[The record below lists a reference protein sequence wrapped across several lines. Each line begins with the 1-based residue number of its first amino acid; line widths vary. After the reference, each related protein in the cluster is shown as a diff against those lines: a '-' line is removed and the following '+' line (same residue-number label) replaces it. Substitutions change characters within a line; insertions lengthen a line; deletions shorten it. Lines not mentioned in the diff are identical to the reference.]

1 MIHFRGRMK
10 EEMIDFFAE
19 TFLFSKIPKK
29 KLSAVIDSICI
40 HIESYP
46 TKTYVFKPGCTD
58 NRLCFIKNGKCIV
71 ERLKNDG
78 TTVPL
83 NKMTKYDSFGI
94 LSVLSEEEPFPTA
107 IITSGECEI
116 VSISQDDVLKLIY
129 SDPQIAMNVISFL
142 ARKVSFLNN
151 KVATFSSDSVEE
163 KLSNFLLF
171 EMKRLN
177 TREFDFNAKKTA
189 EAISAGRAS
198 LYRAIT
204 SLTNE
209 GLISLSN
216 KKINIIDPQGL
227 ERNTK

>member
-1 MIHFRGRMK
+1 MK
-10 EEMIDFFAE
+10 EDLIDFLSE
-19 TFLFSKIPKK
+19 TFLFSRIARRD
-29 KLSAVIDSICI
+29 LNTAIDSIGV

-46 TKTYVFKPGCTD
+46 TKTYVFKPGCCE
-58 NRLCFIKNGKCIV
+58 NRLCFIKSGKCIV
-71 ERLKNDG
+71 ERLKSDG

-83 NKMTKYDSFGI
+83 NKMTKYNSFGI

-107 IITSGECEI
+107 VITSGACEI

-129 SDPQIAMNVISFL
+129 SNSQIAMNVISFL
-142 ARKVSFLNN
+142 ARKVAFLNN
-151 KVATFSSDSVEE
+151 KVATFSSDTVEE

-177 TREFDFNAKKTA
+177 STEFDFNAKKTA

-204 SLTNE
+204 ALTNE
-209 GLISLSN
+209 GLVTLSN
-216 KKINIIDPQGL
+216 KKIYIIDPQGL
-227 ERNTK
+227 ERNAK